1 MAATLDPVELI
12 YRDRREQ
19 RRTLQRAARRAWRAY
34 HNATLA
40 GASRFT
46 LFKLARAF
54 DGAEQ
59 RLEEFNHPCG
69 YVDIFAATET
79 GEWTHA

>member
-1 MAATLDPVELI
+1 MLSDLAHIVQA
-12 YRDRREQ
+12 RREK
-19 RRTLQRAARRAWRAY
+19 RAILQRAARTAWRAY

-46 LFKLARAF
+46 LFKLARAY
-54 DGAEQ
+54 DTAEHT
-59 RLEEFNHPCG
+59 LEAFNHPAG
-69 YVDIFAATET
+69 YVDVFATDDQ

>member
-1 MAATLDPVELI
+1 MKADIAHIVQA
-12 YRDRREQ
+12 RREKRAQ
-19 RRTLQRAARRAWRAY
+19 LQRAARRAWRAY

-40 GASRFT
+40 SADRFT

-59 RLEEFNHPCG
+59 RLEEFNHPAG